1 MKKILNYISV
11 LIGSIMYILLLFVFN
26 IHSNILREIKHI
38 YFLAI
43 PCFMILISSFL
54 TNDKK
59 TKKQNLIIYLIIY
72 LIVLV
77 GFVFSN
83 ARTVSSAIT
92 NNIYHYN
99 WNFIPFKSMIE

>member
-11 LIGSIMYILLLFVFN
+11 LIGSIMYILLLFVFD

-54 TNDKK
+54 TTDKK
-59 TKKQNLIIYLIIY
+59 TKKQL
-72 LIVLV
+72 
-77 GFVFSN
+77 
-83 ARTVSSAIT
+83 T
-92 NNIYHYN
+92 
-99 WNFIPFKSMIE
+99 